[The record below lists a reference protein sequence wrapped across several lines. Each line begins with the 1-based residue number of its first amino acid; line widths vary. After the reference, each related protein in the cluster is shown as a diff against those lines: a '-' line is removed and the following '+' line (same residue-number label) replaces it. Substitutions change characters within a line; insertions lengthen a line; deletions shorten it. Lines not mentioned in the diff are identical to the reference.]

1 MNTILMPVFGILAVI
16 YFMKRRSRLSS
27 ETEE

>member
-1 MNTILMPVFGILAVI
+1 MNTILMPVFGILAVL
-16 YFMKRRSRLSS
+16 YFMKRRSRLAS